1 MLTVVTTATPDYAR
15 PWIFPSLGMVRGR
28 VVALLSPDDRRPLPV
43 NVQCY
48 PYQTP
53 GVLYQDGRF
62 LDAVPDVS
70 GDDLVVLA
78 DADGVFQ
85 RDFSYAELETLADLT
100 DGVALGY
107 NVRSGQQ
114 GEEEYQR
121 LGPRRGLEEAATALN
136 LPASLLCGAWI
147 YNTGFMAARARTWHR
162 IRRQF
167 AETFL
172 RIQPP
177 GSEITSGGIGA
188 SLFRLPAW
196 PQYFLCVLLAL
207 HGCAVTE
214 LDYSVHS
221 HGHCPL
227 TPRHRIEKRCLWY
240 AGERVLFAHNVHGV
254 SH

>member
-1 MLTVVTTATPDYAR
+1 MLTVVTTATPDYNR

-28 VVALLSPDDRRPLPV
+28 VIALLSPDDRRPLPV

-53 GVLYQDGRF
+53 GVLFQDGRF
-62 LDAVPDVS
+62 LDAVPDVR
-70 GDDLVVLA
+70 DDDVVVLA

-85 RDFSYAELETLADLT
+85 RDFSHAELDTLADLT

-107 NVRSGQQ
+107 NVRPGQQ
-114 GEEEYQR
+114 GCSEYDR
-121 LGPRRGLEEAATALN
+121 LGPLQPIEEAAAVLN
-136 LPASLLCGAWI
+136 LLEALLRGAWV

-162 IRRQF
+162 IRSLF
-167 AETFL
+167 ALTF
-172 RIQPP
+172 RC
-177 GSEITSGGIGA
+177 GGA
-188 SLFRLPAW
+188 ALFRLPAW
-196 PQYFLCVLLAL
+196 PQYFLCVLFAL
-207 HGCAVTE
+207 HGIPVTE

-227 TPRHRIEKRCLWY
+227 TPRHRIDKRCLWY

>member
-1 MLTVVTTATPDYAR
+1 MLTTVTTATADYSR
-15 PWIFPSLGMVRGR
+15 PWVFPSLGMLRGR

-53 GVLYQDGRF
+53 GVLFQDGRF
-62 LDAVPDVS
+62 LDAIPDVK
-70 GDDLVVLA
+70 DNDRVILA

-85 RDFSYAELETLADLT
+85 RDFTTAELETLSDLD

-107 NVRSGQQ
+107 NVRPGQQ

-162 IRRQF
+162 IRRLF
-167 AETFL
+167 IETFM

-196 PQYFLCVLLAL
+196 PQYFLCVLFTL
-207 HGCAVTE
+207 HGIPVTE
-214 LDYSVHS
+214 LPFSCHS
-221 HGHCPL
+221 HGHVPL
-227 TPRHRIEKRCLWY
+227 TSLHRISRRQLYYDGKL
-240 AGERVLFAHNVHGV
+240 VLYAHNVQGC